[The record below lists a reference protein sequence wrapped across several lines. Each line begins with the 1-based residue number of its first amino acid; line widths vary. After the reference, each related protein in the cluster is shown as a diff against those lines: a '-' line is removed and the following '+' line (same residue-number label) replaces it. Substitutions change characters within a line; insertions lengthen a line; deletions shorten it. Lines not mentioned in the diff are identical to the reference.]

1 MRVRPLLI
9 DSDLTAQIYSLVE
22 YAEKNPINMDY
33 LLDQKNGEEKPPGDY
48 AEYTRNLPFGYRV
61 VFTIEL
67 QPAGKIRHLS
77 MSVNEDGKL
86 PNEFAVQ
93 EIMKLIGFKK
103 EIRDCRVHLEDIS
116 PKRKA
121 INVLE
126 IIK

>member
-1 MRVRPLLI
+1 MRVRPLLVDKDLTDQI
-9 DSDLTAQIYSLVE
+9 DSLVA

-61 VFTIEL
+61 VFTVEL

-77 MSVNEDGKL
+77 MSVPEDGKL
-86 PNEFAVQ
+86 PNEFAVT
-93 EIMKLIGFKK
+93 EIMRLIGFQNELRK
-103 EIRDCRVHLEDIS
+103 CRVHIEDIG
-116 PKRKA
+116 PKRQA